1 MFGFID
7 RAIRKRRVVR
17 YLKAL
22 PEDVTV
28 VQAILAALEF
38 KAKSPRDAA
47 EMMAGRELTDA
58 ERVPMSLRWE
68 RPWYGVK

>member
-38 KAKSPRDAA
+38 KAKSPRR
-47 EMMAGRELTDA
+47 G
-58 ERVPMSLRWE
+58 
-68 RPWYGVK
+68 